1 MELTLR
7 RHQKQIE
14 RSIKRFSVIVCHRRF
29 GKTLYVCD
37 RLVRTISRSEKDN
50 ARGMYYCPTK
60 IMAKQVAWDYLCQL
74 SEGMGEKVN
83 HVELRIDYPNGGRIS
98 LGSAD
103 NPDRSRGIYL
113 DIVAVDEPAHMPMR
127 LWSEVLRPTLIDR
140 KGTAIF
146 LGTPA
151 GRHGML
157 WSLFDGAETDPDWS
171 RFEFK
176 ASKTKIIP
184 AKELDAARATMS
196 KAEYDQEFECSFS
209 ARIKG
214 AYFGREMESAEYQ
227 DRITALTYDPDKP
240 VHIAMDTGVRGD
252 NVCWFFQING
262 ESYNFLE
269 CKEFPR
275 ASMSDIVG
283 EWQRLP
289 YKVLGRVIVPHP
301 PARKGAGT
309 VQNLTRAATLRNL
322 GVDVLEPPVSLAA
335 GDCIDK
341 ARHLI
346 NRSRFDADQCKHGLE
361 CLRQYTPGWDDKHQ
375 TWRKTPLDN
384 WATDSADAFRF
395 IAVVQG
401 LSDQWGEEPDYS
413 VIDAARRW
421 G

>member
-1 MELTLR
+1 MQLTLR

-14 RSIKRFSVIVCHRRF
+14 RSIKRFAVIVCHRRF

-37 RLVRTISRSEKDN
+37 KLVRTISQSERDN

-60 IMAKQVAWDYLCQL
+60 VMAKAVAWDYLVQL

-83 HVELRIDYPNGGRIS
+83 HVELKIDYPNGGRIS

-113 DIVAVDEPAHMPMR
+113 DIVAIDEPAHMPMR

-140 KGTAIF
+140 KGQAIF

-157 WSLFDGAETDPDWS
+157 FDLFEGADKDPEWK

-184 AKELDAARATMS
+184 QKELDAAKVTMS

-214 AYFGREMESAEYQ
+214 AYFGKEMESAEYQ
-227 DRITALTYDPDKP
+227 DRITPLQYDPELP
-240 VHIAMDTGVRGD
+240 VHIAMDTGIRGD
-252 NVCWFFQING
+252 NVCWFFQIKG
-262 ESYNFLE
+262 GRYYFLA
-269 CKEFPR
+269 CKEYPR
-275 ASMSDIVG
+275 MSMPDIMG
-283 EWQRLP
+283 AWQREP
-289 YKVLGRVIVPHP
+289 FKVLGRIIVPHLP
-301 PARKGAGT
+301 TRASGT
-309 VQNLTRAATLRNL
+309 LQTLTRATTLRNL
-322 GVDVLEPPVSLAA
+322 GADVIEPPYGLSTP
-335 GDCIDK
+335 DCIDK
-341 ARHLI
+341 ARDLI
-346 NRSRFDADQCKHGLE
+346 NRSIFDADQCKHGLE
-361 CLRQYTPGWDDKHQ
+361 CLRQYTPGFDDKHQ

-395 IAVVQG
+395 IAITEG
-401 LSDQWGEEPDYS
+401 LELRFEEPDYS
-413 VIDAARRW
+413 IIDRMRHWA
-421 G
+421 